1 MAYTPINWQT
11 GDTITAEKLN
21 RCDNGW
27 GVSSSQLFS
36 ETVTTTDTG
45 QGYAEGTFSYV
56 FQSEPP
62 SMAVVEFDG
71 ADYTCERDSQYGYG
85 VIDDSAPDFT
95 TYPFYIEPTQSAT
108 NLYTQTAGTYTV
120 SVGIATVDVSDVF
133 AAAVKLASGT
143 FAAVVGV
150 TAWVS
155 VFDAMSSGKLVYIVR
170 AESEAAQC
178 NIATRVYYDGEAVN
192 PFRIST
198 ITALNSPTV
207 EEFVAYNQNGA
218 IQIEL

>member
-27 GVSSSQLFS
+27 GVGSTELFS

-45 QGYAEGTFSYV
+45 QGYATGQLAYV
-56 FQSEPP
+56 FQQEPP
-62 SMAVVEFDG
+62 AEAVVTFDG
-71 ADYTCERDSQYGYG
+71 TDYVCERDSQYGYG
-85 VIDDSAPDFT
+85 GSNDFS
-95 TYPFYIEPTQSAT
+95 TYPFYISPAT
-108 NLYTQTAGTYTV
+108 SQTSIYTETAGAHTV
-120 SVGIATVDVSDVF
+120 SFGIATVDVGDIF

-143 FAAVVGV
+143 FAAVAGV
-150 TAWVS
+150 TAWVD
-155 VFDAMSSGKLVYIVR
+155 VFNAMSSGKLVYIVR
-170 AESEAAQC
+170 ASSEAAQC
-178 NIATRVYYDGEAVN
+178 NIATRVYYDGEEAN
-192 PFRIST
+192 PFRVST

-207 EEFVAYNQNGA
+207 EEFVANTENGT